1 MTANPQ
7 NSESWARNSEGTCSG
22 VPPERNVPFPRI
34 EKDWR
39 ANSVRPKEV
48 RGRAGGG
55 SGADRLGTADP
66 AGTEFQQESGSAFRT
81 SSESQAVP
89 LRGSR
94 FKQAQFGIVLAG
106 GGAKGAYQVGA
117 VSYLAEL
124 GIEPQIIAGTSIGAL
139 NGGVL
144 ASNGSFKQAARRLA
158 QVWDKLGTIGII
170 RSRLRSSLTEAD
182 IPTLQQRLVNLQAQL
197 ELQALFDP
205 EPIEEVL
212 KEAIDLDA
220 LRNGTEFWV
229 TVFPTLKLWIG
240 STLVD
245 VVRARTG
252 TNAHWLCAQ
261 DCPDEEIYNLLL
273 ASAAIPIAFPCR
285 NINGQGFVDGG
296 LADNVPLKPLAA
308 RGCTHAIVIHLGNG
322 AAWSRHSFPGQT
334 VIEIRP
340 EKPIQKSN
348 TPVVGLAEAFFDF
361 STQRIAELKQRGY
374 NDAKCCME
382 PVIHTF
388 ISVKEQRRSHHRLLD
403 STQMLLDDLPL

>member
-1 MTANPQ
+1 MIANPQ

-34 EKDWR
+34 E
-39 ANSVRPKEV
+39 
-48 RGRAGGG
+48 GRAGGG
-55 SGADRLGTADP
+55 SGADRLGR
-66 AGTEFQQESGSAFRT
+66 G
-81 SSESQAVP
+81 SESQVAP

-124 GIEPQIIAGTSIGAL
+124 GIQPQIIAGTSIGAL
-139 NGGVL
+139 NGAVL
-144 ASNGSFKQAARRLA
+144 ASNGSFRQAARRLD
-158 QVWDKLGTIGII
+158 QVWDKLGQIPII
-170 RSRLRSSLTEAD
+170 RSKLWSNLTEAD
-182 IPTLQQRLVNLQAQL
+182 PDNTLRRQLIKLQAQL

-212 KEAIDLDA
+212 KEAIALDA
-220 LRNGTEFWV
+220 LRNGIEFWV
-229 TVFPTLKLWIG
+229 TVFPTFKIG
-240 STLVD
+240 GILVD
-245 VVRARTG
+245 LVRARTG
-252 TNAHWLCAQ
+252 TDAHWLCAQ
-261 DCPDEEIYNLLL
+261 ECPDEEIYHLLL

-285 NINGQGFVDGG
+285 DINGQGFVDGG

-334 VIEIRP
+334 IIEIRP
-340 EKPIQKSN
+340 EKPIQKRN

-361 STQRIAELKQRGY
+361 STQRITELKQRGY
-374 NDAKCCME
+374 EDAKRSME
-382 PVIHTF
+382 SVIHTF

>member
-7 NSESWARNSEGTCSG
+7 NSESWARNS
-22 VPPERNVPFPRI
+22 VPRI

-48 RGRAGGG
+48 RGRARGG
-55 SGADRLGTADP
+55 S
-66 AGTEFQQESGSAFRT
+66 
-81 SSESQAVP
+81 
-89 LRGSR
+89 GSR

-124 GIEPQIIAGTSIGAL
+124 GIQPQIIAGTSIGAL

-144 ASNGSFKQAARRLA
+144 ASNGSFRQAARRLA
-158 QVWDKLGTIGII
+158 QVWDKLGTIRII
-170 RSRLRSSLTEAD
+170 RSKLRSNLTEAD
-182 IPTLQQRLVNLQAQL
+182 VPILHRRLIKLQAQL
-197 ELQALFDP
+197 ALQALFDP

-229 TVFPTLKLWIG
+229 TVFPTLKLGGI
-240 STLVD
+240 LVD
-245 VVRARTG
+245 LARARTG
-252 TNAHWLCAQ
+252 TDAHWLCAQ

-285 NINGQGFVDGG
+285 DINGQGFVDGG

-334 VIEIRP
+334 IIEIRP
-340 EKPIQKSN
+340 EKPIQKRN

-374 NDAKCCME
+374 EDAKRCLESVM
-382 PVIHTF
+382 HTF
-388 ISVKEQRRSHHRLLD
+388 ISVKEQRRSHHQLLD